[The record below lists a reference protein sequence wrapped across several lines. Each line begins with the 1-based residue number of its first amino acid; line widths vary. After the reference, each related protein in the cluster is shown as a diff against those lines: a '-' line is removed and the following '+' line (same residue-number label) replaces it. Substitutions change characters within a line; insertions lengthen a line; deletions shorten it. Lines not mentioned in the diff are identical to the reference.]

1 MNFKT
6 KFNLEDRAWY
16 MKNNKPVEVII
27 SAIEVF
33 HVGTNQDRV
42 TYNAK
47 NVADSVS
54 WLDHSNLLE
63 EELFQSKNE
72 LLESL

>member
-42 TYNAK
+42 TAK